1 MGRRIGIA
9 VACAVLVLGALS
21 FAAFRIANAWSRASV
36 ELNRI
41 GAPRHF
47 DRYRGSKRG
56 GGLFCIDTCPSVVHS
71 YDVSAVSLG
80 EAGSELRA
88 QLIAAGYHVGP
99 TRSCTALGYGATV
112 RITCGIDGAKSGY
125 QAELGLIVAPSARTP
140 IPRPGAALPIDI
152 PSTTPI
158 ERVDIS
164 VTADHLL

>member
-1 MGRRIGIA
+1 MGRWIRIA
-9 VACAVLVLGALS
+9 VVCTVIVPGALS
-21 FAAFRIANAWSRASV
+21 FAAFRIAGVWSRASA

-47 DRYRGSKRG
+47 DHYRGSKRG

-80 EAGSELRA
+80 EAQSELRA

-99 TRSCTALGYGATV
+99 SRSCAALSFGSTV

-125 QAELGLIVAPSARTP
+125 QAELGLIIAPSARTP
-140 IPRPGAALPIDI
+140 IPRRGVALPIDV

-158 ERVDIS
+158 ARVDIS
-164 VTADHLL
+164 VTADRLL